1 MQIGV
6 YIRLLG
12 RPGTEPPPP
21 SWTSIRDQALA
32 AEAAGFDIVVLE
44 DASLYPDDS
53 GDVGVWE
60 AVATA
65 AAVATCTSRIRVGHA
80 VINNPYRYPSQT
92 ARIAATLDEIAG
104 GRYTLGIGSGNT
116 PDDYPLFGIA
126 ADRRVARFSEAIRI
140 IRDLLRGE
148 RVSFDGEF
156 YSVAGAELVLRG
168 PSPNGPRVAIAAGKP
183 HMLALAAEFGDEWNW
198 WASGPSDMEALAS
211 LVQDVE
217 RACAERDR
225 DPASLR
231 RSVDVYSVTTPTAAP
246 PTDPWPI
253 CGPADAIA
261 DALLEYGRLGFD
273 EVRINLK
280 APGSMPQAEAIA
292 AMAEVVALVHAGT

>member
-1 MQIGV
+1 VQIGL

-21 SWTSIRDQALA
+21 SWTSIRDQAIA
-32 AEAAGFDIVVLE
+32 AEAAGFDLVVLE
-44 DASLYPDDS
+44 DASLYPDVA
-53 GDVGVWE
+53 GDVGLWE

-65 AAVATCTSRIRVGHA
+65 GAVAASTERLRVAHA
-80 VINNPYRYPSQT
+80 VINNPYRYPTQT
-92 ARIAATLDEIAG
+92 ARIAATLDEISG

-116 PDDYPLFGIA
+116 PDDYPRFGIA
-126 ADRRVARFSEAIRI
+126 ADRRFSRFSEAIRI

-148 RVSFDGEF
+148 RVTFDGEF

-168 PSPNGPRVAIAAGKP
+168 PSPNGPPIAIAAGKP
-183 HMLALAAEFGDEWNW
+183 RMLELAAELADEWNW
-198 WASGPSDMEALAS
+198 WIAGPEDLEALAR
-211 LVQDVE
+211 LVHDVE
-217 RACAERDR
+217 RTCAGRGR

-231 RSVDVYSVTTPTAAP
+231 RSVDVYSVMAPTTEP
-246 PTDPWPI
+246 PTDAWPI
-253 CGPADAIA
+253 SGPADAIA
-261 DALLEYGRLGFD
+261 DALLEFGRIGFD

-292 AMAEVVALVHAGT
+292 SMAEVVALVHTGT